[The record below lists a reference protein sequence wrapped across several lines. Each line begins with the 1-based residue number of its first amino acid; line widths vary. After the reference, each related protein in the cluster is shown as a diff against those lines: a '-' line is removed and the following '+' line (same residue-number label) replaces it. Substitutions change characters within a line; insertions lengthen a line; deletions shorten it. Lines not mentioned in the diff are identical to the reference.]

1 MKILTRA
8 VLFIALLGQGN
19 ALAHSNHNV
28 ISGQTALSVA
38 NKSVKQ
44 LTFKYLV
51 LKLENSMPV
60 GRH

>member
-38 NKSVKQ
+38 SKSVKQ